1 MLRSYDDDI
10 WEYLIENK
18 SHAINSGSGFL
29 IKPNTPIELKQKLR
43 EIQDEELDI
52 GQPYWILDFLAEDFE
67 LDPDCI
73 EYRDFCYYR
82 KYKPKPKDDARESE

>member
-1 MLRSYDDDI
+1 MEAYNEEIFPFLRQNEDI
-10 WEYLIENK
+10 N
-18 SHAINSGSGFL
+18 INLGMGYF
-29 IKPNTPIELKQKLR
+29 IKDGTSSERRKTIRIWQEEKLA
-43 EIQDEELDI
+43 E
-52 GQPYWILDFLAEDFE
+52 GKPYWILDFLAEDFE